1 MISVFTYLF
10 AILTTAPTTAD
21 LPIETVKQTSVFEEA
36 KDIEWKK
43 TTHDFGDITQGT
55 KAKYVFTFINK
66 GSKDVII
73 TNAQASCGCTVP
85 NFSKEPIAPGGTG
98 SVTVIFD
105 SSGKSGIFTKNINVT
120 TSAGQSTLF
129 IKGNVV
135 VEAPKPKSPVQI
147 GD

>member
-10 AILTTAPTTAD
+10 ALIAVVPSSNMTP
-21 LPIETVKQTSVFEEA
+21 VQTPATEEA
-36 KDIEWKK
+36 TTLEWKK
-43 TTHDFGDITQGT
+43 KSHDFGDIVQGT

-66 GSKDVII
+66 GSANVLI
-73 TNAQASCGCTVP
+73 TNATASCGCTVP

-105 SSGKSGIFTKNINVT
+105 SNNKSGKFTKSVTVT
-120 TSAGQSTLF
+120 TSAGNTTLY
-129 IKGNVV
+129 INGNIIQ
-135 VEAPKPKSPVQI
+135 EQQKPKSPVQI